1 MASVPA
7 RSASNMKVMLLVN
20 RIISPIC
27 ASVREVPMEATTFL
41 TPAWAS
47 PRTSVYPSTTTTSSA
62 SAIARLAW
70 YSP

>member
-1 MASVPA
+1 
-7 RSASNMKVMLLVN
+7 
-20 RIISPIC
+20 
-27 ASVREVPMEATTFL
+27 MEATTFL

-70 YSP
+70 NSPYRRCPFW